1 MLSVYRL
8 FHAFKAFILKLA
20 IRSYA
25 LCLYILDYKLIL
37 YSLLFLFSYLVGLLV
52 LRNVTR
58 PYTIGAVL
66 LIFVIS
72 FLIVLLVF
80 VSFSNMPNSSMFFKS
95 KLWSREFVYK
105 IRGIGFAF
113 IVGVLAVVYAL
124 VTCRYERE
132 QNEAVG
138 GFTLGNTGFVG
149 FVLSEPSKGH
159 ILQSVET
166 RALWGGTRSDTN
178 WDKYEGNILV
188 RSNPFQTFNI
198 GQRCFFYGNFVEPK
212 NFSDF
217 DYKKYLRGQ
226 SIYIIFEAI
235 SVECD
240 SVSDV
245 RYGFVIRNFLVDL
258 KYYLISKVDTVLF
271 EPQSSLLVG
280 ILFGQE
286 RLFSKNFEKA
296 VRDSGVSHIV
306 AASGYN
312 VSILIVFANRTFS
325 FLERKSKNIIGLVV
339 IWMFAMLSGL
349 SASIV
354 RACIMTSVSLIAVL
368 FGRSNS
374 IHIAIPFTVAIF
386 LIFDRYILESVGL
399 QLSLMA
405 TLGLVYLLPVFEN
418 VANSCFGKS
427 DFLKGYVLPTMSC
440 TIATMPVTLSVF
452 NSFSVWSVLANTLIL
467 PVIEGTMLWGVLAI
481 ISQKLLPQLSY
492 LFFSVVNIQLKYFE
506 WVVEHIGGINWGV
519 WSIDSHYAGCLSVLL
534 GSIVFIFVIYFYPLE
549 NEKYN
554 YYIKSATLVCKRKF
568 S

>member
-8 FHAFKAFILKLA
+8 FHAFKAFCLKLA

-25 LCLYILDYKLIL
+25 LYLYVLDYKLIL
-37 YSLLFLFSYLVGLLV
+37 YSLLFLFSYLVGLFV
-52 LRNVTR
+52 LRNVAHLH
-58 PYTIGAVL
+58 TIGAVL
-66 LIFVIS
+66 LVSVIS
-72 FLIVLLVF
+72 FLIFLFVF
-80 VSFSNMPNSSMFFKS
+80 VGLLKMPNLSMLSKS
-95 KLWSREFVYK
+95 KMWSREFVYK
-105 IRGIGFAF
+105 IRDIGFAV
-113 IVGVLAVVYAL
+113 IVGVLAVAYAL
-124 VTCRYERE
+124 ITWRYERE
-132 QNEAVG
+132 QNEAAG
-138 GFTLGNTGFVG
+138 SFTLGNTGFVG
-149 FVLSEPSKGH
+149 FLLSEPSKGH

-166 RALWGGTRSDTN
+166 RALWGGTRSDTTL
-178 WDKYEGNILV
+178 DKYEGNILV
-188 RSNPFQTFNI
+188 RSSPFQSFKI

-217 DYKKYLRGQ
+217 DYKKHLRGKN
-226 SIYIIFEAI
+226 IYIIFEAI

-240 SVSDV
+240 SVRDV
-245 RYGFVIRNFLVDL
+245 RYGFLIRNYLVDL
-258 KYYLISKVDTVLF
+258 KYSLISKVDTVLF

-286 RLFSKNFEKA
+286 RLFSKKFENA
-296 VRDSGVSHIV
+296 IRDSGVSHIV

-312 VSILIVFANRTFS
+312 VSILIAFASRTFS
-325 FLERKSKNIIGLVV
+325 FLKKKSKTIICLVV

-354 RACIMTSVSLIAVL
+354 RACIMTSVSLVAVL

-374 IHIAIPFTVAIF
+374 IHIAILFTVATF

-399 QLSLMA
+399 QLSLLA

-427 DFLKGYVLPTMSC
+427 DFLKRYALPTMSC

-452 NSFSVWSVLANTLIL
+452 NSFSAWSVLTNTLIL

-481 ISQKLLPQLSY
+481 IFQQLLPQLSY
-492 LFFSVVNIQLKYFE
+492 FFFSIVNIQLKYFQ
-506 WVVEHIGGINWGV
+506 WVVEYIGRINWGV
-519 WSIDSHYAGCLSVLL
+519 WSIDPPYSRILSILL
-534 GSIVFIFVIYFYPLE
+534 GLVILLFVIYFYPLE

-554 YYIKSATLVCKRKF
+554 YYIKSAALVCKRKF

>member
-8 FHAFKAFILKLA
+8 FHAFRVVSLKLA

-52 LRNVTR
+52 LRNVTHLH
-58 PYTIGAVL
+58 TMGVL
-66 LIFVIS
+66 LLVSVIS
-72 FLIVLLVF
+72 FLIFLFVLVGFLK
-80 VSFSNMPNSSMFFKS
+80 MPNLFMLFRSKVRSS
-95 KLWSREFVYK
+95 EFVYK
-105 IRGIGFAF
+105 IRGIGSAV
-113 IVGVLAVVYAL
+113 IVGILAVIYAL
-124 VTCRYERE
+124 ITWRYERE

-138 GFTLGNTGFVG
+138 SFTLGNTGFVG

-159 ILQSVET
+159 ILQSVEA
-166 RALWGGTRSDTN
+166 RVLWGGVQSDTALS
-178 WDKYEGNILV
+178 KYEGNILV
-188 RSNPFQTFNI
+188 RSNPFQTFKI

-217 DYKKYLRGQ
+217 DYKKYLRGK

-240 SVSDV
+240 SVSDA
-245 RYGFVIRNFLVDL
+245 RYGFVVRNFLVDL

-325 FLERKSKNIIGLVV
+325 FLERKSKSIIGLVV

-354 RACIMTSVSLIAVL
+354 RACIMTSVSLVAVL

-374 IHIAIPFTVAIF
+374 IHIAIPFTVATF

-399 QLSLMA
+399 QLSLLA

-418 VANSCFGKS
+418 VANSHFGKS

-452 NSFSVWSVLANTLIL
+452 NSFSVWSVLVNTLIL

-481 ISQKLLPQLSY
+481 ISQQLLPQLSY
-492 LFFSVVNIQLKYFE
+492 FFFSIVNIQLKYFQ
-506 WVVEHIGGINWGV
+506 WVVECIGRINWGV
-519 WSIDSHYAGCLSVLL
+519 WSIDPLYSRTLSILL
-534 GSIVFIFVIYFYPLE
+534 GLVILVFVIYFYPLE

-554 YYIKSATLVCKRKF
+554 YYIKSAALVCKRKF